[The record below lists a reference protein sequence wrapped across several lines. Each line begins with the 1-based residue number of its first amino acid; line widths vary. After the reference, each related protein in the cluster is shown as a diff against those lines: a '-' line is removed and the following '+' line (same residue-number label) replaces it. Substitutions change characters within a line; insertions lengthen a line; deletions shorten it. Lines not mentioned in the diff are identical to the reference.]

1 MSEIEQLKIANEALS
16 RQNRILEET
25 IEVYRSS
32 DPKVIKASD
41 LGRLRVRL
49 ELKDEKIAQLE
60 R

>member
-1 MSEIEQLKIANEALS
+1 MIEQLKIANEALS